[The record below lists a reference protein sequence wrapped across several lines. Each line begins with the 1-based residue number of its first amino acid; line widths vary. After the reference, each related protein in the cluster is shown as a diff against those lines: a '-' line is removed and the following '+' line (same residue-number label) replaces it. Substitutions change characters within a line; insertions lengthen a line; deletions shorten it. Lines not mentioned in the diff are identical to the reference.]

1 MFRFLIQNC
10 CKKIIMNKIRIKY
23 IYLLLTFFM
32 FEVAW
37 ADNSGQVQ
45 KDESLVTVVVIDP
58 GHGGKDPGTTGG
70 NVEEKNVVL
79 DIALKLGH
87 YIETN
92 FPEIEV
98 IYTRKTDVFIPVYR
112 RAAIANKADADLFIS
127 IHANAVD
134 YKYVQGTETF
144 VLGQHRS
151 EDNLEVAK
159 KENSVILLEDD
170 YTTTYEGFDPH
181 SPESYIMFE
190 LVQDEYKE
198 QSIALANAIQ
208 NEFRLQ
214 AQRKDRSVKEAGFV
228 VLRRISMPGVLV
240 ETGFLS
246 NTSERN
252 YLNSDKGRDE
262 IAASIFRAFKAYKTD
277 IEQKSSFHLVTGD
290 ESEQA
295 ATQQTSVLTANAEV
309 QKESNTE
316 KQPEENVY
324 YSVQIMALQ
333 KKIETKP
340 ENFNGLDNVFRVDSP
355 TVSRYFVGKFNKLED
370 AELNKELLLSRYE
383 EAFVVAF
390 RNNELISV
398 KMLLGN
404 EN

>member
-1 MFRFLIQNC
+1 
-10 CKKIIMNKIRIKY
+10 MNKIRIKY

-32 FEVAW
+32 FEVVC

-79 DIALKLGH
+79 DIALKLGR

-295 ATQQTSVLTANAEV
+295 ATQKTSVLTANSEV
-309 QKESNTE
+309 QEESNTE